1 MTGPFLHT
9 ETDAGAATGLRNR
22 LEPAAPGARLAVPM
36 RELWIASNNQKKR
49 LELERLLGP
58 LGITLR
64 LPHELGAPF
73 APIEDQPDFAGNA
86 HQKAALLAHL
96 ARGIALADDSGLCVD
111 ALGGRPGVHSARYGG
126 EGLSDRQ
133 RLERLLAELAGVPP
147 PRRTAHFT
155 CSLCVCGPDG
165 AVLAALEERCAG
177 TLLATPTGDGG
188 FGYDPIFV
196 PAEFAGDPACSFAR
210 LDAATKDRL
219 SHRGKA
225 LRRLRE
231 RLPALLRD

>member
-1 MTGPFLHT
+1 
-9 ETDAGAATGLRNR
+9 
-22 LEPAAPGARLAVPM
+22 M
-36 RELWIASNNQKKR
+36 RALWLASNNAKKR
-49 LELERLLGP
+49 VELQRLLEP

-73 APIEDQPDFAGNA
+73 DPVEDQPDFAGNA
-86 HQKAALLAHL
+86 RKKAELLARL
-96 ARGIALADDSGLCVD
+96 ARGIALGDDSGLCVD

-126 EGLSDRQ
+126 AGLSDRQ
-133 RLERLLAELAGVPP
+133 RLEALLAELAAVPAA
-147 PRRTAHFT
+147 RRTAHFT

-165 AVLAALEERCAG
+165 AVLAAIEATCEG
-177 TLLATPTGDGG
+177 TLLQAPAGDGG

-196 PAEFAGDPACSFAR
+196 PREFGGDPAHTFAH

-225 LRRLRE
+225 LRQLRE
-231 RLPALLRD
+231 RLPDLLRRAAARDP